1 MKIQDWRG
9 FVVEEL
15 RDHIGP
21 LAPVLV
27 DQVIRE
33 ADINPHTPT
42 AEEIAF
48 FLKRLRPELPSCI
61 DRSGFVLGINKSLLL
76 SQASEGSAS

>member
-1 MKIQDWRG
+1 MNIQDWRG

-27 DQVIRE
+27 DQVIE
-33 ADINPHTPT
+33 DADLNPHSGNSEQV
-42 AEEIAF
+42 AL
-48 FLKRLRPELPSCI
+48 FLKHLRPELPSCI
-61 DRSGFVLGINKSLLL
+61 DRSGFVLGLNKALLL
-76 SQASEGSAS
+76 NQATGEQPS